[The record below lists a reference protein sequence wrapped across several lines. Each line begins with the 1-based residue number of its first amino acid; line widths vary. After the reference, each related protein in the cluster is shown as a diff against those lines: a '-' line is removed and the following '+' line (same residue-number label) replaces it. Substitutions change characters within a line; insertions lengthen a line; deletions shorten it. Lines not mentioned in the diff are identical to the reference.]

1 MEIRTLGPAFPGTRK
16 FLRSFN
22 RDVLLEVCF
31 ERSIERILDSNSSI
45 RTLFPNDKT

>member
-31 ERSIERILDSNSSI
+31 ERSIERILKLIHSNAVSQ
-45 RTLFPNDKT
+45 